1 MFFIFPRKSK
11 IIKEL
16 RDSVSYLQEE
26 QKHLCDKIENIR
38 IKTQFSHTVTEQQ
51 LECDELERAYTF
63 LDAKAAALLPALA
76 SVQLNAELQNA
87 EYSICY
93 GMIIP
98 KRSHSLAEVD
108 IAVQDAVDYGFLGTP
123 ISGSQH
129 LCLSNIQTYTEIGQ
143 PANALPFAGFAHM
156 NLSNERYADLCAFP
170 YPFFLKYTN
179 LISILKGHLDF
190 VVNIQRQ
197 GRTFDSQLEDWKRYI
212 DKGII
217 SEICE
222 CHKMGSSRDTLRA
235 L

>member
-1 MFFIFPRKSK
+1 MPFTFFHKGK

-16 RDSVSYLQEE
+16 QESVSDLQGK
-26 QKHLCDKIENIR
+26 QKHLYNKIEDIR
-38 IKTQFSHTVTEQQ
+38 MKARFSHIVTEQQ
-51 LECDELERAYTF
+51 LACDELERPYAF

-76 SVQLNAELQNA
+76 SMKLHTELKNAD
-87 EYSICY
+87 YSICY
-93 GMIIP
+93 GLIIP
-98 KRSHSLAEVD
+98 KRGHSLADVD

-123 ISGSQH
+123 ISESQH
-129 LCLSNIQTYTEIGQ
+129 LCLSNIQTYTGIGQ
-143 PANALPFAGFAHM
+143 PANAIPFAGFAHM

-170 YPFFLKYTN
+170 YPFFLRYTN

-217 SEICE
+217 SEICA
-222 CHKMGSSRDTLRA
+222 CHKTGSSRDTLRA